1 MSTAATGESEATRRK
16 KKKPK
21 HVEVGMAQ
29 SQSPH
34 ASEPL
39 PTAPFLQTPAQSP
52 APGTPIPQEMAAAA
66 AMRKE
71 RKICKEKKAAS
82 LLLPPQYNLK
92 EGEAEA
98 RMASMKKKQRR
109 KERKHAEIMPSSAAK
124 TPILQQEEKVTKK
137 RKRRMEQEP
146 SGNSPLPLHP
156 GDACNSFLQSPAPEI
171 LTLAEAA
178 AMMRKR
184 NMHKEQNLPFAPNP
198 TLEEQGE
205 KEKKE
210 RKRVEQILLSPS
222 TSVAAETPIQEQEVN
237 VIKKQ
242 KRRRGQEPS
251 GKSQEPLD
259 SSPLLLHPGHV
270 SEPLLAASL
279 LQSPAPEI
287 LTLEEATVM
296 MRKRKI
302 HKEQKV
308 DALPFAQNPT
318 LEEHGEDAMMAKK
331 KKKRKCVEQIFS
343 SPSTSVATE
352 TPIQEQEMKVTR
364 KQKQRMGLEA
374 SSNMPLPLHHSHVSE
389 HPLAVP
395 FLQAA
400 APEILTLKQ
409 AAAMMRKRNMHK
421 EEKVDA
427 LPFAQNPT
435 LEEQR
440 EEAMMVTK
448 KKKHKRVEQI
458 LSPPSTSVAVE
469 TTIQEQEVKKQ
480 KLRRRQEP
488 SGNSPLPLHPGD
500 ACNSFL
506 QSPAPEILTLEEA
519 TVMMRKRKIHKE
531 QKVDALPFAQNP
543 TLEEHGEDAM
553 MAKKKKKRKCVEQ
566 IFSSPSTSV
575 ATETP
580 IQEQEMKVTRKQKQ
594 RMGLEASSNMPLPLH
609 HSHVSEHPLAVP
621 FLQAAAP
628 EILTLKQAA
637 AMMRKR
643 NMHKEEKVDALPFAQ
658 NPTLEEQREE
668 AMMVTKKKKHKRVEQ
683 ILPLHPGHAF
693 NPLFAAPF
701 LQSPAPE
708 ILTLGE
714 AAVAVTM
721 SKRKMRKEKVAAL
734 SFAQNPTLEEEQREE
749 AMTAT
754 TKKKERKRVEQIL
767 LSPSTSVAAE
777 TPIQE
782 QEVNVIKKQK
792 RRRGQEPS
800 GKSQEPLDSSP
811 LLLHPGHVSE
821 PLLAAS
827 LLQSPAPEILT
838 LAEAAAMMRKR
849 NMRKEQKVDPTL
861 EEERGEKKECNHV
874 EQTLLSPSTSA
885 AAETP
890 IQGQEMKVIK
900 KQKQRRGQESSGKSQ
915 EPSGNLPLPLHPS
928 HACNPPLAAPLLQSP
943 APEILTLEEAAAMMR
958 RRKMPKEQKVDAL
971 HFAPN
976 PTLKEHGEEAMI
988 ATTKKKKGKCI
999 QQILSSPSTSIAAE
1013 TPIQEQEM
1021 KVTRKQKQ
1029 RMGLEASSNMPLPLH
1044 HSHVSEH
1051 PLAVPF
1057 LQAAAPEIL
1066 TLKQAAAMMRKRNMH
1081 KEEKVDALPFA
1092 QNPTLEE
1099 QREEA
1104 MMVTKKKK
1112 HKRVEQILSPPSTS
1126 VAVETTI
1133 QEQEVKKQKQRRR
1146 QEPSGKSDLPSG
1158 NSPLPLHPGHASK
1171 PLLAAPF
1178 LQSPAPKILTL
1189 GEAAVAVTMGKR
1201 KMRKEQKVDALS
1213 FAQNPTLA
1221 EEQGEEAMTMMTK
1234 KERKRVEQILSSP
1247 TSVAAETPIQ
1257 EQEVKVTKKQKQ
1269 RRGHEP
1275 SAKSTLPLDR
1285 GQSRCVQSHGAKA
1298 PPKQDGEND
1307 GCKGIKKSNGK
1318 KPRVRVLNNRELIQ
1332 EARKQPQP
1340 LPEGFV
1346 PFSNFVASCTEQNAD
1361 HSSPCSAFFDQ
1372 FRYNP
1377 VCEDRKPPLPRTP
1390 DRLTRLP
1397 PRGYSSFESSQLA
1410 ANEVSRPDTTLASKT
1425 KQQDSGSG
1433 SQEKVSVE
1441 VKENPENKTREKK
1454 QRRLSGKSRLPF
1466 DSSRTCCVQLQG
1478 TKALPEQDQETD
1490 APKVNN
1496 IEKSNSKKAHVCAPS
1511 KCELFKEMTK
1521 EQTLT
1526 EGFLAPKDLVS
1537 NCTEQ
1542 SPNYS
1547 SPFGASFDPFCYR
1560 SARQDLNPQPS
1571 RSTDHLPFELS
1582 ELTTSETSNAF
1593 KANNSVQSKS
1603 KKKDSGSSSTSGSQK
1618 KRNVKEKTTPEKKTR
1633 IRKPR
1638 PVFTTAEKRSDKYR
1652 RVPLDQLVPPPRS
1665 PHNLLQEKYAS
1676 DPWKVMLICMFLNLT
1691 QGIQVKRMLE
1701 GFFERYPDP
1710 WSAINADPDKMAEYL
1725 SPLGLQHVKTR
1736 NIKKLSKQYV
1746 GNEWTHIT
1754 QLCGV
1759 GKYAADAYAIFCA
1772 GRAREVVP
1780 DDHKLVDYWNYVCF
1794 ELPMTQSVAIG
1805 SSPDQIL
1812 ARRGCPRPSSRS
1824 PLLCH
1829 RLPVPTR
1836 CRWISPVPVHV
1847 Q

>member
-21 HVEVGMAQ
+21 HVEVGVAQ

-39 PTAPFLQTPAQSP
+39 PTVPFLQTPAQSP
-52 APGTPIPQEMAAAA
+52 APGTLIPQETAAAAA
-66 AMRKE
+66 AMGKA
-71 RKICKEKKAAS
+71 RKIRKEKKAAS
-82 LLLPPQYNLK
+82 LLLPPKSNLE

-109 KERKHAEIMPSSAAK
+109 KERKQAEIMPSSPCASAAK

-146 SGNSPLPLHP
+146 SGNSALPLHP
-156 GDACNSFLQSPAPEI
+156 GDACKPFLQSPAPEI
-171 LTLAEAA
+171 LTLAEAV

-198 TLEEQGE
+198 TLEEQE
-205 KEKKE
+205 EKKKKKKE
-210 RKRVEQILLSPS
+210 SKRVEQILLSPS

-242 KRRRGQEPS
+242 KRRRGQKPS
-251 GKSQEPLD
+251 SKSQEPSD
-259 SSPLLLHPGHV
+259 NSPLPLHTDHACN
-270 SEPLLAASL
+270 PLLAAPF

-287 LTLEEATVM
+287 LTLEEAAVM
-296 MRKRKI
+296 MRKRNM
-302 HKEQKV
+302 HNEQKV
-308 DALPFAQNPT
+308 DALPFSQNPS
-318 LEEHGEDAMMAKK
+318 LEEHGEEAMMAT
-331 KKKRKCVEQIFS
+331 KKKRRKRVEQILS
-343 SPSTSVATE
+343 SPSTSVAAE

-364 KQKQRMGLEA
+364 NQKRRMGLEA
-374 SSNMPLPLHHSHVSE
+374 SSNMPLPLHPSHVSE
-389 HPLAVP
+389 PLLAAP

-400 APEILTLKQ
+400 APEILTL
-409 AAAMMRKRNMHK
+409 K

-435 LEEQR
+435 LEEEQR
-440 EEAMMVTK
+440 EEAMMVKK
-448 KKKHKRVEQI
+448 KKKHKRVEKI
-458 LSPPSTSVAVE
+458 LSP
-469 TTIQEQEVKKQ
+469 
-480 KLRRRQEP
+480 
-488 SGNSPLPLHPGD
+488 
-500 ACNSFL
+500 
-506 QSPAPEILTLEEA
+506 
-519 TVMMRKRKIHKE
+519 
-531 QKVDALPFAQNP
+531 
-543 TLEEHGEDAM
+543 
-553 MAKKKKKRKCVEQ
+553 
-566 IFSSPSTSV
+566 
-575 ATETP
+575 
-580 IQEQEMKVTRKQKQ
+580 
-594 RMGLEASSNMPLPLH
+594 
-609 HSHVSEHPLAVP
+609 
-621 FLQAAAP
+621 
-628 EILTLKQAA
+628 
-637 AMMRKR
+637 
-643 NMHKEEKVDALPFAQ
+643 
-658 NPTLEEQREE
+658 
-668 AMMVTKKKKHKRVEQ
+668 
-683 ILPLHPGHAF
+683 
-693 NPLFAAPF
+693 
-701 LQSPAPE
+701 
-708 ILTLGE
+708 
-714 AAVAVTM
+714 
-721 SKRKMRKEKVAAL
+721 
-734 SFAQNPTLEEEQREE
+734 
-749 AMTAT
+749 
-754 TKKKERKRVEQIL
+754 
-767 LSPSTSVAAE
+767 PSTSVAAE
-777 TPIQE
+777 TPI
-782 QEVNVIKKQK
+782 
-792 RRRGQEPS
+792 R
-800 GKSQEPLDSSP
+800 
-811 LLLHPGHVSE
+811 
-821 PLLAAS
+821 
-827 LLQSPAPEILT
+827 
-838 LAEAAAMMRKR
+838 
-849 NMRKEQKVDPTL
+849 
-861 EEERGEKKECNHV
+861 
-874 EQTLLSPSTSA
+874 
-885 AAETP
+885 
-890 IQGQEMKVIK
+890 
-900 KQKQRRGQESSGKSQ
+900 
-915 EPSGNLPLPLHPS
+915 
-928 HACNPPLAAPLLQSP
+928 
-943 APEILTLEEAAAMMR
+943 
-958 RRKMPKEQKVDAL
+958 
-971 HFAPN
+971 
-976 PTLKEHGEEAMI
+976 
-988 ATTKKKKGKCI
+988 
-999 QQILSSPSTSIAAE
+999 
-1013 TPIQEQEM
+1013 
-1021 KVTRKQKQ
+1021 
-1029 RMGLEASSNMPLPLH
+1029 
-1044 HSHVSEH
+1044 
-1051 PLAVPF
+1051 
-1057 LQAAAPEIL
+1057 
-1066 TLKQAAAMMRKRNMH
+1066 
-1081 KEEKVDALPFA
+1081 
-1092 QNPTLEE
+1092 
-1099 QREEA
+1099 
-1104 MMVTKKKK
+1104 
-1112 HKRVEQILSPPSTS
+1112 
-1126 VAVETTI
+1126 
-1133 QEQEVKKQKQRRR
+1133 EQEVKKQKQRRR
-1146 QEPSGKSDLPSG
+1146 QEPSG

-1178 LQSPAPKILTL
+1178 LQSPAPEILTL

-1213 FAQNPTLA
+1213 FAQNPTLE
-1221 EEQGEEAMTMMTK
+1221 EEQGEEAMTVMTKK

-1269 RRGHEP
+1269 RRGQEP
-1275 SAKSTLPLDR
+1275 SGKSALPLDP

-1318 KPRVRVLNNRELIQ
+1318 KPCVRVLSKRELIQ

-1361 HSSPCSAFFDQ
+1361 HSSPYSAFFDQ

-1390 DRLTRLP
+1390 DRLARLP
-1397 PRGYSSFESSQLA
+1397 PRGHSSFESSQLA

-1441 VKENPENKTREKK
+1441 VKENPENKTREKM

-1496 IEKSNSKKAHVCAPS
+1496 IEKSNSKKAHACAPS

-1521 EQTLT
+1521 EQMLT

-1547 SPFGASFDPFCYR
+1547 SPSGASFDPFCYR

-1582 ELTTSETSNAF
+1582 ELTTSETSKAF

-1618 KRNVKEKTTPEKKTR
+1618 KQNVKEKTTPEKKTR

-1638 PVFTTAEKRSDKYR
+1638 PVFTAAEKRSDKYR

-1725 SPLGLQHVKTR
+1725 SPLGLQHVRTR

-1794 ELPMTQSVAIG
+1794 ELPMTQM
-1805 SSPDQIL
+1805 D
-1812 ARRGCPRPSSRS
+1812 
-1824 PLLCH
+1824 
-1829 RLPVPTR
+1829 
-1836 CRWISPVPVHV
+1836 
-1847 Q
+1847 

>member
-71 RKICKEKKAAS
+71 RKICKEKKAASLLLPPKYNLEEGVAQSQSPHASEPLPTAPFLQTPARSPAPGTPIPQETAAAAAMRKERKIRKEKKAAS

-488 SGNSPLPLHPGD
+488 SGNSPLPLHPG
-500 ACNSFL
+500 
-506 QSPAPEILTLEEA
+506 
-519 TVMMRKRKIHKE
+519 
-531 QKVDALPFAQNP
+531 
-543 TLEEHGEDAM
+543 
-553 MAKKKKKRKCVEQ
+553 
-566 IFSSPSTSV
+566 
-575 ATETP
+575 
-580 IQEQEMKVTRKQKQ
+580 
-594 RMGLEASSNMPLPLH
+594 
-609 HSHVSEHPLAVP
+609 
-621 FLQAAAP
+621 
-628 EILTLKQAA
+628 
-637 AMMRKR
+637 
-643 NMHKEEKVDALPFAQ
+643 
-658 NPTLEEQREE
+658 
-668 AMMVTKKKKHKRVEQ
+668 
-683 ILPLHPGHAF
+683 
-693 NPLFAAPF
+693 
-701 LQSPAPE
+701 
-708 ILTLGE
+708 
-714 AAVAVTM
+714 
-721 SKRKMRKEKVAAL
+721 
-734 SFAQNPTLEEEQREE
+734 
-749 AMTAT
+749 
-754 TKKKERKRVEQIL
+754 
-767 LSPSTSVAAE
+767 
-777 TPIQE
+777 
-782 QEVNVIKKQK
+782 
-792 RRRGQEPS
+792 
-800 GKSQEPLDSSP
+800 
-811 LLLHPGHVSE
+811 
-821 PLLAAS
+821 
-827 LLQSPAPEILT
+827 
-838 LAEAAAMMRKR
+838 
-849 NMRKEQKVDPTL
+849 
-861 EEERGEKKECNHV
+861 
-874 EQTLLSPSTSA
+874 
-885 AAETP
+885 
-890 IQGQEMKVIK
+890 
-900 KQKQRRGQESSGKSQ
+900 
-915 EPSGNLPLPLHPS
+915 
-928 HACNPPLAAPLLQSP
+928 
-943 APEILTLEEAAAMMR
+943 
-958 RRKMPKEQKVDAL
+958 
-971 HFAPN
+971 
-976 PTLKEHGEEAMI
+976 
-988 ATTKKKKGKCI
+988 
-999 QQILSSPSTSIAAE
+999 
-1013 TPIQEQEM
+1013 
-1021 KVTRKQKQ
+1021 
-1029 RMGLEASSNMPLPLH
+1029 
-1044 HSHVSEH
+1044 
-1051 PLAVPF
+1051 
-1057 LQAAAPEIL
+1057 
-1066 TLKQAAAMMRKRNMH
+1066 
-1081 KEEKVDALPFA
+1081 
-1092 QNPTLEE
+1092 
-1099 QREEA
+1099 
-1104 MMVTKKKK
+1104 
-1112 HKRVEQILSPPSTS
+1112 
-1126 VAVETTI
+1126 
-1133 QEQEVKKQKQRRR
+1133 
-1146 QEPSGKSDLPSG
+1146 
-1158 NSPLPLHPGHASK
+1158 HASK

-1547 SPFGASFDPFCYR
+1547 SPSGASFDPFCYR

-1836 CRWISPVPVHV
+1836 WISPVPVHV